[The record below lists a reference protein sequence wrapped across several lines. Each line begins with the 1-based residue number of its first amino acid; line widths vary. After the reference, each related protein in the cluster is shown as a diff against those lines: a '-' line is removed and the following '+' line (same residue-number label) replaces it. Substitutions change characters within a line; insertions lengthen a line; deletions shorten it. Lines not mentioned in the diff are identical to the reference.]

1 MVEEVNISTR
11 HDEIEDIAEQ
21 VKDLLMMKLRAFLY
35 ESDNEEIR
43 RESAKW
49 RVVGRVKECQSVI
62 RKANDVGIEDA
73 TIDIPGRISDFIGL
87 RIVTKNKADAEKV
100 FEDLNGRYKKGG
112 WFCDVEGGIESD
124 AKTIESVLFPKVW
137 SGYQAFHMNF
147 VYDSG
152 NRYAR
157 DCGVLYWPTEIQITS
172 ELWAFYAEFSRRY
185 FYKPEDPAPASL
197 APYIIPLSKILDAA
211 DDLVSNILEA
221 KRKLERETDESM
233 DKAGSSIESIRSF
246 LESEN
251 RILNLYG
258 TGKVPGEVF
267 LLKMSELLQSFELEL
282 SELENI
288 MSNEDYKTRY
298 LDLLAASP
306 GLYYL
311 APWQKTLAYVLMD
324 GGALDAE
331 IIERVN
337 AELWHRGLKLRTPP
351 WGQRFG
357 YLMFYDSGQGL
368 GLVLDN
374 ETRIGY
380 YFNKEDLD
388 PSVPDEILSKFAHE
402 KSHVSFTL
410 KRKTTKQSNYLVPGR
425 IEEANGKV

>member
-1 MVEEVNISTR
+1 MVEEVDISAR
-11 HDEIEDIAEQ
+11 HDEIEDNAKQ
-21 VKDLLMMKLRAFLY
+21 VKDILMMKLRTFLY
-35 ESDNEEIR
+35 ESDNEEIQ
-43 RESAKW
+43 RESSKW
-49 RVVGRVKECQSVI
+49 RVIGRVKECQSVI
-62 RKANDVGIEDA
+62 RKANEVGIEDA
-73 TIDIPGRISDFIGL
+73 SIDIPGRISDFIGL

-100 FEDLNGRYKKGG
+100 FEDLNDRHKKGD

-124 AKTIESVLFPKVW
+124 AKTIDRALFPKVS
-137 SGYQAFHMNF
+137 SGYQAFHINF
-147 VYDSG
+147 LYDSR
-152 NRYAR
+152 NRYTR
-157 DCGVLYWPTEIQITS
+157 DCGVLYWPTEIQIMS

-221 KRKLERETDESM
+221 KRKLERETEESVDE
-233 DKAGSSIESIRSF
+233 AGSSIGTLRSF
-246 LESEN
+246 LESED
-251 RILNLYG
+251 RLLRLYG

-267 LLKMSELLQSFELEL
+267 LLKMSELLESFELEL

-288 MSNEDYKTRY
+288 MSNEDYRTRY

-311 APWQKTLAYVLMD
+311 APWQKTLAYVLMNS
-324 GGALDAE
+324 GALDSE
-331 IIERVN
+331 IVEKVN
-337 AELWHRGLKLRTPP
+337 AELWHRSLRLSAPP
-351 WGQRFG
+351 RGQRFG
-357 YLMFYDSGQGL
+357 YLMFYDSGQGM

-388 PSVPDEILSKFAHE
+388 PSIPDETLSEFAHE
-402 KSHVSFTL
+402 KSHVLFTL
-410 KRKTTKQSNYLVPGR
+410 KRKTTSQSNYLVPDH
-425 IEEANGKV
+425 IEEESDSV